1 MSPLKTNKKITF
13 LCVKFFAA
21 FFAPRLNKKHLKTI
35 RLGLRNIYLRNCQIS
50 GLSDKTTNAESATVR
65 ILIDFHKPSCF
76 LSHQI
81 YNAVY
86 ITVGFLN
93 FLEN

>member
-1 MSPLKTNKKITF
+1 MFVLLIVLKCHLEKQTKKPNF

-50 GLSDKTTNAESATVR
+50 GLSDKTTNAESANP
-65 ILIDFHKPSCF
+65 D
-76 LSHQI
+76 
-81 YNAVY
+81 
-86 ITVGFLN
+86 
-93 FLEN
+93 